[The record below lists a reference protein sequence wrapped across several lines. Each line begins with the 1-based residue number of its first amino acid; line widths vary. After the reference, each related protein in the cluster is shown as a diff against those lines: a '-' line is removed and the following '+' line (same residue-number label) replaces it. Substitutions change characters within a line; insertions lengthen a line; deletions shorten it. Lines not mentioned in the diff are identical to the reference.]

1 MGSRILTLQRQAAE
15 LGRLRT
21 GFYDSG
27 RPQRSETWILT
38 SHEREYVQVA
48 ADLWGGTVTEWKPL
62 NGSIKQWRVI
72 TGAVSLDAILP
83 SGDPLNQYNEMWSGG
98 GCQRRCDGITE
109 KLSRK
114 PCICLAQHGEDWY
127 LLPKGKVCSATTRL
141 NVLLPDMPDLGVWR
155 AETKSFYAADSM
167 AGQVDTVLQGTG
179 GQGIVPVR
187 LTIQQ
192 RQVVR
197 NGQTK
202 KFPVVMVIP
211 RLAQLRQA
219 LDGPLSR
226 TAALNPGVASEALAI
241 EAPKRKDWVALA
253 NGALNSDDVRDL
265 WMQAR
270 QAGDVHPKGQDP
282 LSKELMAIAAR
293 KDEEAAAESPA
304 RPTRQSADADGVI
317 DAELV
322 DDDQAQALKEFYA
335 AAESA
340 GISRRDAALDFES
353 DEGMPPSE
361 AGANP
366 LRHAAREYAKK
377 GAK

>member
-38 SHEREYVQVA
+38 SHEREYAQAA
-48 ADLWGGTVTEWKPL
+48 ADLWGGSVHEWKPL

-72 TGAVSLDAILP
+72 TNAVSLDAILP

-155 AETKSFYAADSM
+155 AETKSFYAADGM

-197 NGQTK
+197 NGKTK
-202 KFPVVMVIP
+202 HFPVVMVIP
-211 RLAQLRQA
+211 RLTQLRQA
-219 LDGPLSR
+219 LAGPLS
-226 TAALNPGVASEALAI
+226 TAVALNPGASSEALAI
-241 EAPKRKDWVALA
+241 EAPKPDYIALA
-253 NGALNSDDVRDL
+253 KGSLTSDDVRDL
-265 WMQAR
+265 WRQAR
-270 QAGDVHPKGQDP
+270 QAAHVQQDGKDP
-282 LSKELMAIAAR
+282 LSRELMSIAAL
-293 KDEEAAAESPA
+293 KDEEAAAEAPSHPV
-304 RPTRQSADADGVI
+304 ADAEGVV
-317 DAELV
+317 DAEIV
-322 DDDQAQALKEFYA
+322 DENALLW
-335 AAESA
+335 SD
-340 GISRRDAALDFES
+340 ILDAADDKHGWTKEQTEREFLKGS
-353 DEGMPPSE
+353 EGVPVAMATVATLE
-361 AGANP
+361 AFLTHLTGGAQ
-366 LRHAAREYAKK
+366 
-377 GAK
+377 